1 MQLKGKISFK
11 GGVSM
16 RVKHSFSKQHYS
28 AAKCFSNEA
37 IQIESSSTSISEEDL
52 SKHRAYVTGTIFFAV
67 AALEASINEF
77 YLEALDRNENT
88 LSGLNNNQLSILS
101 CKWENIESLPVDEKY
116 QEALKSLGKKEFD
129 KGRNPFQDTVSLI
142 DLRNALVHYKP
153 EWDDETDVHKKIKI
167 RLHKKF
173 PINTFSK
180 PKNLWFPHQCLG
192 AGCAIWSIN
201 TIESFMSEFC
211 KAMGIIN
218 RFK

>member
-1 MQLKGKISFK
+1 MNLKGKINFK

-28 AAKCFSNEA
+28 AASYFSNEA
-37 IQIESSSTSISEEDL
+37 KKIENSNANLSKLDL
-52 SKHRAYVTGTIFFAV
+52 SKHRTYITGTIFFAV

-77 YLEALDRNENT
+77 YLEVIDRNKNT
-88 LSGLNNNQLSILS
+88 LSSLNDTELSDLANIWKDVETKAIL
-101 CKWENIESLPVDEKY
+101 DKY

-129 KGRNPFQDTVSLI
+129 RGRNPFQDTDSLI
-142 DLRNALVHYKP
+142 TLRNALVHYKP
-153 EWDDETDVHKKIKI
+153 EWDDETDVHKKIET

-173 PINTFSK
+173 SLNTFSK

-192 AGCAIWSIN
+192 AGCARWSID

-211 KAMGIIN
+211 KALGIVN
-218 RFK
+218 RF